1 MTSRKGRKL
10 WSGEIPVET
19 IQALKEE
26 AGESDMPQWKVVD
39 QALRM
44 YLGLD
49 EGSTESALE
58 RQLEDARTELEQQ
71 RKQREQLEQQEDQ
84 LEDRVEMLAE
94 QLEDI
99 REQKQS
105 YKEQLD
111 SILENLRENPGQTA
125 MAYMSEIRDA
135 ATDEYGRDTK
145 ANIDRVIAD
154 LQERRDKHGLDIP
167 DTQFKRTG
175 ASVTSESNANA
186 SADGGQS
193 QPDLK
198 FLSRSDDNSTGENQ

>member
-10 WSGEIPVET
+10 WSGEVPVET
-19 IQALKEE
+19 LQELKKE
-26 AGESDMPQWKVVD
+26 ASESDLPQWKVVD

-49 EGSTESALE
+49 EGSTEAALE
-58 RQLEDARTELEQQ
+58 RQLEDARTELEQRRQ
-71 RKQREQLEQQEDQ
+71 QREQIEQEEDQ
-84 LEDRVEMLAE
+84 LEDRLDMLSD
-94 QLEDI
+94 QLENI

-111 SILENLRENPGQTA
+111 EILENLLENPNQTA
-125 MAYMSEIRDA
+125 MAYMSEIRSA

-145 ANIDRVIAD
+145 NNISRVIAD
-154 LQERRDKHGLDIP
+154 LHDRRDKRGLEIP

-175 ASVTSESNANA
+175 ASVTSDAPA
-186 SADGGQS
+186 AADGGQE
-193 QPDLK
+193 QPDIR
-198 FLSRSDDNSTGENQ
+198 FLSESDDNSTGENE

>member
-1 MTSRKGRKL
+1 MTRRDGRKSWGAEL
-10 WSGEIPVET
+10 PVET
-19 IQALKEE
+19 IEALKKE
-26 AGESDMPQWKVVD
+26 AKESDLPQWKVAD

-58 RQLEDARTELEQQ
+58 RQLEDARKELKQQ
-71 RKQREQLEQQEDQ
+71 RQQRQQLEQQEDQ
-84 LEDRVEMLAE
+84 LEDRVEMLAD

-111 SILENLRENPGQTA
+111 DILENLLENPNQTA
-125 MAYMSEIRDA
+125 MAYMSDIRDA

-145 ANIDRVIAD
+145 DNIDRVMAD
-154 LQERRDKHGLDIP
+154 LQERRDERDLSIP

-175 ASVTSESNANA
+175 ASVSNDTTT
-186 SADGGQS
+186 SADGGRS

-198 FLSRSDDNSTGENQ
+198 FLSKTGDNSGGENQ